1 MAHRLSFF
9 KGCGIFPDQGLNL
22 SPALAGR
29 FFTTESQGKP
39 VNIIFNNMKA
49 NALLS
54 FYCLSI
60 AILRASV
67 LVMSASGLQ
76 FISYICLLAASPGFI
91 TLKIYN

>member
-54 FYCLSI
+54 FYYLSI
-60 AILRASV
+60 AAV
-67 LVMSASGLQ
+67 
-76 FISYICLLAASPGFI
+76 
-91 TLKIYN
+91 KIATNAEP